1 MAQVLSAPAHGF
13 AASSPSRPNAS
24 LLARTARRQSFGI
37 GLIAAPALTLV
48 IVLVVLPVAWMFFLS
63 FVEKGE
69 FSLAHYAR
77 MLTYTSYINILVTT
91 LRISAIV
98 TIICVLVG
106 YPVAYLIAQLPSQLA
121 MVLIS
126 LIIIPFWTSVL
137 VRTYAWLVLLTD
149 HGPINTALM
158 TLGVTGGPVSLL
170 FNETGTIIGM
180 AHVMLPFFVLPVYGV
195 IRSFDWTL
203 MQAASS
209 LGAPPASGFFR
220 VFLPLSLPGV
230 LAGAVLVFVQCLGFY
245 VTPAVL
251 GGGKVTM
258 VSMKI
263 ASNIQQYFDWGAA
276 SALGVV
282 LLVCALSIL
291 YVANRVLDLDRIL
304 GTK

>member
-1 MAQVLSAPAHGF
+1 M
-13 AASSPSRPNAS
+13 
-24 LLARTARRQSFGI
+24 
-37 GLIAAPALTLV
+37 GLIAAPALALV
-48 IVLVVLPVAWMFFLS
+48 VVLVVLPVAWMFLLS
-63 FVEKGE
+63 FVEKGDL
-69 FSLAHYAR
+69 SLAHYAR
-77 MLTYTSYINILVTT
+77 MLTYSSYSNILVTT

-98 TIICVLVG
+98 TAICVLVG
-106 YPVAYLIAQLPSQLA
+106 YPVAYLIAQLPGRLA
-121 MVLIS
+121 LVLIS

-149 HGPINTALM
+149 NGPINSALM
-158 TLGVTGGPVSLL
+158 TLGVTDGPVSLL

-180 AHVMLPFFVLPVYGV
+180 VHIMLPFFVLPVYAV

-282 LLVCALSIL
+282 LLACALSIL

-304 GTK
+304 GTR